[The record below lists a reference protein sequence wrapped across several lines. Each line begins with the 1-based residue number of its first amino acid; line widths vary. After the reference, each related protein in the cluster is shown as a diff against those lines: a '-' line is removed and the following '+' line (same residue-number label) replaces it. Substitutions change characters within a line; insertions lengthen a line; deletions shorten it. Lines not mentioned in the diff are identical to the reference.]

1 MDRDEMVKQL
11 DRWTEIFRREAIILF
26 DKGVGAG
33 QLMSAAITITDAI
46 LSAEVAASRARTL
59 EIPGTLSR
67 RRPS

>member
-26 DKGVGAG
+26 DKGVGPG
-33 QLMSAAITITDAI
+33 QLMATAITITDA
-46 LSAEVAASRARTL
+46 LLAAEVAASRARKL
-59 EIPGTLSR
+59 EIAGDVIR